1 MASKIPQLTA
11 ESRPTPIPRSRV
23 RHSLKR
29 SLRIR
34 SFARSLVRQ
43 RDFESRDLSKLLARI
58 EHDMRPG
65 RILSGASQDSWRLLE
80 RLKQASAKDV
90 PDVHVLELTE
100 LILNT
105 YTDLTRF
112 PAPPRADAAVVVGG
126 SDDGYVGTQSV
137 RDVGAH
143 LAGSEL
149 RWVKGGHVSSF
160 IMQHG
165 SFVSAMVDSLARLA
179 NPNNR

>member
-1 MASKIPQLTA
+1 
-11 ESRPTPIPRSRV
+11 
-23 RHSLKR
+23 
-29 SLRIR
+29 
-34 SFARSLVRQ
+34 
-43 RDFESRDLSKLLARI
+43 
-58 EHDMRPG
+58 MRPG
-65 RILSGASQDSWRLLE
+65 RVLSAASQDSWRLLE
-80 RLKQASAKDV
+80 RLKQAAEQDYQPDIREV
-90 PDVHVLELTE
+90 PGAPVLELTE

-112 PAPPRADAAVVVGG
+112 PAPPRSDAAVVVGG

-165 SFVSAMVDSLARLA
+165 SFVRAMVDSLARL
-179 NPNNR
+179 

>member
-1 MASKIPQLTA
+1 MQ
-11 ESRPTPIPRSRV
+11 
-23 RHSLKR
+23 
-29 SLRIR
+29 
-34 SFARSLVRQ
+34 
-43 RDFESRDLSKLLARI
+43 
-58 EHDMRPG
+58 PG
-65 RILSGASQDSWRLLE
+65 KILSAASQDSWRLLE
-80 RLKQASAKDV
+80 RLKQTTTQDNKNQPPKRDA
-90 PDVHVLELTE
+90 PGTPILELTE

-112 PAPPRADAAVVVGG
+112 PPPPRSDAAVVVGG

-165 SFVSAMVDSLARLA
+165 SFVRAMVDSLARL
-179 NPNNR
+179 